1 VSCLQDFTFFNINL
15 TTWKALILYFN
26 KSTFDILS
34 LSGQYFTCYWRVGT
48 QKMDPYISDTAGM
61 KTNVGSEKNKE
72 TFRQLLRTLVFT
84 VFSQYHFA

>member
-1 VSCLQDFTFFNINL
+1 
-15 TTWKALILYFN
+15 
-26 KSTFDILS
+26 
-34 LSGQYFTCYWRVGT
+34 
-48 QKMDPYISDTAGM
+48 MDPYISDTAGM